1 MNVPRVVIAGLYG
14 EGGKT
19 TVATG
24 IMGAFTKKG
33 LNVQAFKSGPD
44 HIDATY
50 HTEVTK
56 KPSRH
61 LDAWLTSPRT
71 VLESFERSAKNADV
85 AVIEGAGG
93 IFQGIPRLIDG
104 ITDYEGTAQ
113 IARILRAPIIL
124 VIDVGSMWMHRAEV
138 THAVLHVFKLLDKQV
153 NVKGVVLNNLK
164 GWQQAE
170 WVKRAVESAT
180 KVPVVGVIPYNAEI
194 ILPVRRGGL
203 VPVPERETLKT
214 TLSELVEYVGE
225 HVDIDKVFD
234 IAEQAEE
241 LPNIESRVYPPQK
254 RQKKVRIGIASDEAF
269 SCHNQDNVDLLEAYG
284 AETVFFSPIH
294 DKELPP
300 DLDGLYFTGGFPDM
314 LAEQLTQNQTMMKEV
329 RDSAYDGMPIYSEQ
343 GGSMYLTESITNFDG
358 STFSMVGVL
367 SGKSEMDWKLQAL
380 DSTVMETVNDNLL
393 TQKGAVIHGNDFRF
407 SRIIDVPKDAR
418 FAYKMRIGKGIDGEH
433 EGLMEHNILAVVGVI
448 YFAFDTRLAENFVKH
463 SEDYRHR

>member
-1 MNVPRVVIAGLYG
+1 MNVSRVVIAGLYG

-24 IMGAFTKKG
+24 IMGAFARKG

-44 HIDATY
+44 YIDATY

-71 VLESFERSAKNADV
+71 VLESFERSAKNADL

-104 ITDYEGTAQ
+104 INDYEGTAQ

-124 VIDVGSMWMHRAEV
+124 VFDVGSMWMHRAEV
-138 THAVLHVFKLLDKQV
+138 AHAILHVFKLLDEQV
-153 NVKGVVLNNLK
+153 NVKGVILNNVK
-164 GWQQAE
+164 GWQKAE

-180 KVPVVGVIPYNAEI
+180 KVPVVGVIPHNAEI
-194 ILPVRRGGL
+194 ILPTRRGGL
-203 VPVPERETLKT
+203 IPIPERETLKT

-234 IAEQAEE
+234 IAEKAEE
-241 LPNIESRVYPPQK
+241 LPDIESQVYPSQP
-254 RQKKVRIGIASDEAF
+254 RQKKVRIGIAFDGAF

-284 AETVFFSPIH
+284 AETIFFSPIH

-300 DLDGLYFTGGFPDM
+300 NLDGLYFTGGFPDM
-314 LAEQLTQNQTMMKEV
+314 LAEQLTANQTMMNNIK
-329 RDSAYDGMPIYSEQ
+329 DAAYDGMPIYSEH
-343 GGSMYLTESITNFDG
+343 GGSMYLTKSITDFNC

-367 SGKSEMDWKLQAL
+367 SGKAQMDWKLQAL
-380 DSTVMETVNDNLL
+380 DSTRMETINDNLL
-393 TQKGAVIHGNDFRF
+393 TQKGTVIHGNDFRF
-407 SRIIDVPKDAR
+407 SRIIDIPKDAR

-433 EGLMEHNILAVVGVI
+433 EGLMEHNILAVVGLI
-448 YFAFDTRLAENFVKH
+448 YFAFDTKLAENFVKH
-463 SEDYRHR
+463 SEEYRHK

>member
-1 MNVPRVVIAGLYG
+1 MNVSRVVIAGLYG

-33 LNVQAFKSGPD
+33 LQVQAFKSGPD

-71 VLESFERSAKNADV
+71 VLESFERSAKNVDL

-104 ITDYEGTAQ
+104 VNDYEGTAQ

-124 VIDVGSMWMHRAEV
+124 VLDVGSMWMHRAEV
-138 THAVLHVFKLLDKQV
+138 AYAILHVFKLLDKQV
-153 NVKGVVLNNLK
+153 NVKGVILNNVK

-170 WVKRAVESAT
+170 WVKKAVESAA
-180 KVPVVGVIPYNAEI
+180 KVPVIGVIPYNAEI
-194 ILPVRRGGL
+194 ILPTRRGSL
-203 VPVPERETLKT
+203 VPIPERETLKA
-214 TLSELVEYVGE
+214 TLSELVGYVGE

-234 IAEQAEE
+234 IAEKAEE
-241 LPNIESRVYPPQK
+241 LPDIESQVYPSQQ
-254 RQKKVRIGIASDEAF
+254 RQKKVRIGIAFDGAF

-284 AETVFFSPIH
+284 AETIFFSPIH

-314 LAEQLTQNQTMMKEV
+314 LAEQLTANQTMMKKV
-329 RDSAYDGMPIYSEQ
+329 RDSAYDGMPIYSEH
-343 GGSMYLTESITNFDG
+343 GGSMYLTKSITNFNG

-367 SGKSEMDWKLQAL
+367 SGKAEMDWKLQAL
-380 DSTVMETVNDNLL
+380 DSTRMETINDNLL
-393 TQKGAVIHGNDFRF
+393 TQKGTVIHGNDFRF
-407 SRIIDVPKDAR
+407 SRIIDIPKDAR

-433 EGLMEHNILAVVGVI
+433 EGLMEHNILAVVEII
-448 YFAFDTRLAENFVKH
+448 YFAFDTKLAENFVKH
-463 SEDYRHR
+463 SEEYRHR

>member
-24 IMGAFTKKG
+24 IMGAFMKKG

-71 VLESFERSAKNADV
+71 VLESFERSAKTADV

-113 IARILRAPIIL
+113 IVRILRAPIIL
-124 VIDVGSMWMHRAEV
+124 VLDLGSMWMHRAEV
-138 THAVLHVFKLLDKQV
+138 AHAILHVFKLLDKQV

-164 GWQQAE
+164 GWQQAA

-180 KVPVVGVIPYNAEI
+180 KVPVVGVIPHNAEI
-194 ILPVRRGGL
+194 VLPFRRGGL
-203 VPVPERETLKT
+203 VPVTGRETLKS

-225 HVDIDKVFD
+225 YVDIDRVFD

-241 LPNIESRVYPPQK
+241 LPDIESSVYPSQK
-254 RQKKVRIGIASDEAF
+254 RQRKVRIGVASDEAF
-269 SCHNQDNVDLLEAYG
+269 SCYNPDNIDLLEAYG

-300 DLDGLYFTGGFPDM
+300 DVDGLYFTGGFPDM
-314 LAEQLTQNQTMMKEV
+314 LAEQLTQNQTIMKKI

-343 GGSMYLTESITNFDG
+343 GGSLYLTESITDFGG
-358 STFSMVGVL
+358 STFYMAGVL
-367 SGKSEMDWKLQAL
+367 SGKAEMDWKLQAL
-380 DSTVMETVNDNLL
+380 DSTIMETVNDNLL
-393 TQKGAVIHGNDFRF
+393 TQKGTVIHGNDFRF
-407 SRIIDVPKDAR
+407 SRIVDVPKDAK
-418 FAYKMRIGKGIDGEH
+418 FAYRMRIGKGIDGEH
-433 EGLMEHNILAVVGVI
+433 EGLMEHNVLAVIGVI

-463 SEDYRHR
+463 SEEYRHR

>member
-1 MNVPRVVIAGLYG
+1 MKVPRVVVAGLYG

-24 IMGAFTKKG
+24 IMGAFMKKG
-33 LNVQAFKSGPD
+33 LVVQAFKSGPD

-71 VLESFERSAKNADV
+71 VLESFEKSAKNVDV

-124 VIDVGSMWMHRAEV
+124 VLDLGSMWMHRAEV
-138 THAVLHVFKLLDKQV
+138 AHAILHVFKLLDKQV
-153 NVKGVVLNNLK
+153 NVKAIVLNNLK

-170 WVKRAVESAT
+170 WVKRAVESIT
-180 KVPVVGVIPYNAEI
+180 KVPVVGVIPFNVEI
-194 ILPVRRGGL
+194 ALPFRRGGL
-203 VPVPERETLKT
+203 VPVPEREMLKE
-214 TLSELVEYVGE
+214 TLSELVEHVGE
-225 HVDIDKVFD
+225 HVDSGRVFC

-241 LPNIESRVYPPQK
+241 LPDIESRVYLSQK
-254 RQKKVRIGIASDEAF
+254 RQKKVRMGVAFDEAF
-269 SCHNQDNVDLLEAYG
+269 SCFNPDNVDLLEAYG
-284 AETVFFSPIH
+284 AEIVFFSPIH
-294 DKELPP
+294 DRELPP

-314 LAEQLTQNQTMMKEV
+314 LGEQLAQNQTIMKDI

-343 GGSMYLTESITNFDG
+343 GGSLYLTESITDFSG
-358 STFSMVGVL
+358 STFSMAGVL

-380 DSTVMETVNDNLL
+380 DSTIMETVNDNLL
-393 TQKGAVIHGNDFRF
+393 TQRGAVIHGNDFRF
-407 SRIIDVPKDAR
+407 SRIIDFPKDAR
-418 FAYKMRIGKGIDGEH
+418 FAYKMRIGKGIDGDH

-448 YFAFDTRLAENFVKH
+448 YFAFDKRLAQSFVKH
-463 SEDYRHR
+463 SEEYRHR

>member
-1 MNVPRVVIAGLYG
+1 MMNVPRVVIAGLYG

-71 VLESFERSAKNADV
+71 VLESFERSSKNADL

-93 IFQGIPRLIDG
+93 IFQGIPRLIDD
-104 ITDYEGTAQ
+104 INDYEGTAQ

-124 VIDVGSMWMHRAEV
+124 VFDVGSMWMHRAEV
-138 THAVLHVFKLLDKQV
+138 AHASLHVFKLLDKQV
-153 NVKGVVLNNLK
+153 NVKGVILNNVK
-164 GWQQAE
+164 GWQKAE
-170 WVKRAVESAT
+170 WVKKAVESAT
-180 KVPVVGVIPYNAEI
+180 KVPVIRVIPYNAEI
-194 ILPVRRGGL
+194 ILPARRGGL
-203 VPVPERETLKT
+203 VPIPEREMLKA
-214 TLSELVEYVGE
+214 TLSELVGYVGE

-234 IAEQAEE
+234 IAEKAEE
-241 LPNIESRVYPPQK
+241 LPDIESQVYPSQQ
-254 RQKKVRIGIASDEAF
+254 RQKKVRIGVAFDGAF

-284 AETVFFSPIH
+284 AETIFFSPIH
-294 DKELPP
+294 DKERPP

-314 LAEQLTQNQTMMKEV
+314 LAEQLTENQTMMKKV
-329 RDSAYDGMPIYSEQ
+329 RDSAYDGMPIYSEH
-343 GGSMYLTESITNFDG
+343 GGSMYLTKSITNFNG

-367 SGKSEMDWKLQAL
+367 SGKAEMD
-380 DSTVMETVNDNLL
+380 
-393 TQKGAVIHGNDFRF
+393 
-407 SRIIDVPKDAR
+407 
-418 FAYKMRIGKGIDGEH
+418 
-433 EGLMEHNILAVVGVI
+433 
-448 YFAFDTRLAENFVKH
+448 
-463 SEDYRHR
+463 

>member
-24 IMGAFTKKG
+24 IMGAFMKKG

-71 VLESFERSAKNADV
+71 VLESFEMSAENVDV
-85 AVIEGAGG
+85 TVIEGAGG

-113 IARILRAPIIL
+113 IVRILRAPVIL
-124 VIDVGSMWMHRAEV
+124 VLDVGSMWMHRAEV
-138 THAVLHVFKLLDKQV
+138 AHAILHVFKLLDKQV
-153 NVKGVVLNNLK
+153 NVKGIILNNLK
-164 GWQQAE
+164 GWQKEE

-180 KVPVVGVIPYNAEI
+180 KVPVVGVIPYNEEI
-194 ILPVRRGGL
+194 VLPFRRGGL
-203 VPVPERETLKT
+203 VPVPEREMLKA
-214 TLSELVEYVGE
+214 TLSELVEHVEE
-225 HVDIDKVFD
+225 HVDINRVFD

-241 LPNIESRVYPPQK
+241 LPDIESQIYPSQK
-254 RQKKVRIGIASDEAF
+254 RQRKVRIGVASDEAF
-269 SCHNQDNVDLLEAYG
+269 SCYNPDNVDLLETHG

-294 DKELPP
+294 DQELPP

-314 LAEQLTQNQTMMKEV
+314 LAEQLTQNQKIMKDI

-343 GGSMYLTESITNFDG
+343 GGSLYLTDSITDFSG
-358 STFSMVGVL
+358 SKFSMAGVL
-367 SGKSEMDWKLQAL
+367 SGKAEMDWKLQAL
-380 DSTVMETVNDNLL
+380 DSTVMESVNDNLL
-393 TQKGAVIHGNDFRF
+393 TLKGAVIHGNDFRF
-407 SRIIDVPKDAR
+407 SRIVDIPKDAK
-418 FAYKMRIGKGIDGEH
+418 FAYRMRIGKGIDGEH
-433 EGLMEHNILAVVGVI
+433 EGLMENNILAVIGVI
-448 YFAFDTRLAENFVKH
+448 YFAFDIKIAENFVKH
-463 SEDYRHR
+463 SEEYHHR